1 MGRPTLS
8 ASELMERYQS
18 LKENLDYYK
27 EQRSRAMSDD
37 EKNAWTRKISEAK
50 SAINSFKYT
59 YKDRLFINERPTSI
73 PLKKQSNAIIKEKL
87 REIEIKAE
95 KLLKDATTDQER
107 KSIQERLEAVRLR
120 AKYAFV

>member
-8 ASELMERYQS
+8 ASELMERYQG

-27 EQRSRAMSDD
+27 EQRSRAMNDD
-37 EKNAWTRKISEAK
+37 EKNDWARKVSEAK

-87 REIEIKAE
+87 REIELKAE
-95 KLLKDATTDQER
+95 KLLRDATTDQER